1 MLDVVKL
8 PWRLG
13 CERGEIAAYSSSI
26 GRSRLSAFSARATNS
41 PSMKC
46 LQPLLHLNYNK
57 ANGLQLGW
65 AWKLVRVINTRRL
78 LSPVFQSANVRVRA
92 QHTGVFASCEPTV
105 LAQFGGGILNEEQL
119 KAVQIKER
127 CVRVVAGPGSGK
139 TLVLTHR
146 IAHEIVHNGLQP
158 SQILCIT
165 FTNKAAKELRE
176 RLGGLV
182 GHATSQNMTVGTF
195 HSTCAKLLREFVSRT
210 KVGINSDFLIYD
222 EDDCRRLLRKS
233 LLEVMC
239 SSDQTSYN
247 DFSMLK
253 DQIKRFVSLRNDI
266 ENIQMESMNSR
277 QQKRSKQEVLNHQDV
292 KELLRKIRTTRT
304 HEMKSFIAKRIG
316 KYNHK
321 FLDFDTSEIGKVAK
335 AFEGALRRN
344 NAADFDDLIYLV
356 VRMLHECPDIVEICE
371 RRWTCVL
378 VDEFQDTDGIQYELI
393 RLLCKKNKNLYV
405 VGDVDQAI
413 YGWRGS
419 EFQHMQNSLQND
431 FPSIKTLQLQKNYR
445 SSNHILRVASKIIE
459 NSAYD
464 RRIGSREGLKL
475 QGTKHSNIPVQVC
488 SLSDPD
494 TEAEF
499 VVNEIRKL
507 QHTSSLE
514 IDDFSILYRTHY
526 QAFALEKAFVR
537 AGIPYKIHGSTP
549 FYSHKEIKV
558 LIAYLQLI
566 VNVQDQMAFER
577 VINTPPRGIGEKT
590 ISSLRAWAQKK
601 NISLPEALQKLSD
614 ANCDSKS
621 EITSRARKALQSVRE
636 LLNTLFRISLERPLG
651 MLIDEIIERTNF
663 LDYIKS
669 DGDADAVKKKLDR
682 IEQLKLL
689 AKYFE
694 MSNESGHKPI
704 IMFLE
709 DVALVAGTDQRQQKE
724 ERGAVKLM
732 TLHAAK
738 GLEFKCVFIVGLND
752 KLFPFQN
759 CDPEEERRLFYVGI
773 TRAKDYL
780 YLTYHRF
787 YHGLQNKG
795 DCKVSPFLQEI
806 SAKTEFMNIY

>member
-182 GHATSQNMTVGTF
+182 GHATSQNMT
-195 HSTCAKLLREFVSRT
+195 
-210 KVGINSDFLIYD
+210 
-222 EDDCRRLLRKS
+222 
-233 LLEVMC
+233 
-239 SSDQTSYN
+239 
-247 DFSMLK
+247 
-253 DQIKRFVSLRNDI
+253 
-266 ENIQMESMNSR
+266 
-277 QQKRSKQEVLNHQDV
+277 
-292 KELLRKIRTTRT
+292 
-304 HEMKSFIAKRIG
+304 
-316 KYNHK
+316 
-321 FLDFDTSEIGKVAK
+321 
-335 AFEGALRRN
+335 GALRRN